1 MQNSPEVII
10 KEINLIKMF
19 NSHRSNTTC
28 DSEERAKKTKSSVIK
43 VSKKSIL
50 FPMPVLGV
58 HFHKK
63 VKIVLTQNL
72 HML

>member
-1 MQNSPEVII
+1 M
-10 KEINLIKMF
+10 L

-28 DSEERAKKTKSSVIK
+28 DSEERAKKTKLSVIN

-50 FPMPVLGV
+50 VFPMPVLGV